1 MASMHRLPRLVRSK
15 GPAKPRVLLVDD
27 HRGVLDRVSALLA
40 DDFDVAGVATD
51 GRQAVDT
58 VGRIA
63 PDLVVLDINMP
74 GLDGFQTKREFDR
87 AGSRAPVV
95 FLSANEDDEHA
106 IAAFRCG
113 ARGLVQKSRLARD
126 LKSALDLALH
136 ARLFVPSLTSLF
148 GLVDRDGHAMQ
159 LYGNPERFLDGLAAC
174 LDLALRRGDATCVI
188 GAENIRAGL
197 NRRLRDAGWNIGGPS
212 GGKHEKHYLAMD
224 TAETL
229 RRVVRNGL
237 PDKGRVADIA
247 SELEVYRRAVGVGT
261 HSRLVLFGDTAS
273 WLISKGNPEAAI
285 ELESQWN
292 SVTDGRAFFTL
303 CGYSASSLQECGPE
317 VWSEAYLEHSAVS
330 HATDL

>member
-1 MASMHRLPRLVRSK
+1 MASMHRLPRLGRSS
-15 GPAKPRVLLVDD
+15 GTAKPRVLLVDD

-113 ARGLVQKSRLARD
+113 ARGFVQKSKLGRD
-126 LKSALDLALH
+126 LQSALDLALH
-136 ARLFVPSLTSLF
+136 ARVFVPSLTSLF

-159 LYGNPERFLDGLAAC
+159 LYGDPERFLDGLAAF

-188 GAENIRAGL
+188 GGDNIREGL
-197 NRRLRDAGWNIGGPS
+197 DRRLRDAGWDIGPS
-212 GGKHEKHYLAMD
+212 GERHYFVMD
-224 TAETL
+224 TVDTL
-229 RRVVRNGL
+229 SRVMRNGL
-237 PDKGRVADIA
+237 PDPERVAEVA
-247 SELEVYRRAVGVGT
+247 SELDQYRRAVSVGPQ
-261 HSRLVLFGDTAS
+261 SRLTLFGDVAS
-273 WLISKGNPEAAI
+273 SLIANGNSAAAI

-303 CGYSASSLQECGPE
+303 CGYSASCLDDCVPKI
-317 VWSEAYLEHSAVS
+317 WSQACLEHWAVS
-330 HATDL
+330 HTTDL